1 VKSHFQESI
10 SIPDLSKENQ
20 ANNPSFI
27 DSVLGRAIIVDASER
42 EILLN
47 EIYLRGIDCVWLKV
61 EQEDRDPGRFWLK
74 FVAGLR
80 KYHPECGKELLSGL
94 IDHHSLP
101 NHQTLLNL
109 SKELR
114 TSELIVVLENI
125 QFLCDLTGWHA
136 NEEWLNQSFNRKWV
150 GILTKNEN
158 LHLPMNTLNST
169 DQEKQELFSSLSVK
183 NEWLEY
189 IHLLLLEKEF
199 ETAGEILEE
208 QGESWLEDGFDPLEM
223 LFWLRE
229 IPSVL
234 LNARPILCWLAAN
247 ACKRLD
253 LAFLMNYYK
262 NAAEN
267 SLVSLSRFSRDP
279 QKWQSIELN
288 ETGLTIGELM
298 NKLNQIK

>member
-1 VKSHFQESI
+1 MKSHFQESI

-80 KYHPECGKELLSGL
+80 KYHPECGKELLFGL

-189 IHLLLLEKEF
+189 IHLLLLDKEF